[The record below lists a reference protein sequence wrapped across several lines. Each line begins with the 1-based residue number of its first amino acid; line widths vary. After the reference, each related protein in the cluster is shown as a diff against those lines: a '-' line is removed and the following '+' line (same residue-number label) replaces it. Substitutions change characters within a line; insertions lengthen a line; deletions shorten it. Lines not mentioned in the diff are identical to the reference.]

1 MSSGSSEIQNNL
13 SGESFS
19 ADSDTNQRILY
30 LKERLLLNNI
40 NKPNY
45 FNYYNS
51 MEEGNIIK
59 ENENQEIKMNVEL
72 KEYYDYI
79 EKLEQIDDIKINL
92 FFILKLKCDYNN
104 QYKNILFKRY
114 IKTKRLVI
122 QKYTIKDKKITFGPK
137 EYSFIPVN
145 NKDGD
150 IFKYKGMEIQ
160 YIAKDDKGKKD
171 YLKIDD
177 KEIMT
182 EKTFQKKYNLDNL
195 HEEEREFKKT
205 KLLNKSNK
213 SDKID
218 LNIDKKKDNSLE
230 IKGDK
235 ISSDK
240 IDNKALSQLTPE
252 LNSNIS
258 RLSETSDKEI
268 DGPKFFDENYRYI
281 YKCYSKEID
290 GLYFTNPI
298 INLNTIEK
306 KDIIP
311 SLNLLLNGKYDIKN
325 DLQSNIILKNFD
337 LDKIEGP
344 FFLEVK
350 KSIAELK
357 KLLIQIKE
365 ISKIAQN
372 ISPIQL
378 PKYVIGII
386 CSCSENQ
393 IKTQIDNLNKE
404 YKKKSGEKF
413 LEHVMKIINNS
424 GMNVLISVIKDESI
438 MDYPLGIDDF
448 RIAGA
453 NLTKRV
459 DIDYINK
466 KICKN
471 AYLPKELKAICEKY
485 PYKSLSFDIAD
496 QSCFINNYTL
506 LEKKFESL
514 QLNYEASLENNQK
527 LKEEIKRLKEK
538 YNEI

>member
-404 YKKKSGEKF
+404 YKKNSGEKF